1 MATTTKKLGRGLS
14 ALIADD
20 YSEHGI
26 GVTDN
31 AGNSGLR
38 ELALGSVQSG
48 KFQPRTHF
56 DEQYIKELSE
66 SIAKSG
72 VMQPIIVRPLK
83 NKNGEAKGGVKY
95 EIIAGERRWRAAKM
109 AGEITIPA
117 LIREV
122 DDKQALEL
130 ALIEN
135 VQRQDLNP
143 IEESRGYQRLMDEF
157 DYTQEELSKTLGKSR
172 SHIANLLRLLNLP
185 EEIRGMVERGE
196 LTMGHARALM
206 GAKDPVATAKQVVTR
221 GLNVRQTENL
231 SRGAPLKGEHKS
243 RITNKGK
250 ASVMQDNRP
259 AGERDVDIITLE
271 ENLSASLGLPVV
283 IDDRGGMGKIML
295 SYQSLEELDMLLQR
309 LGEGGF

>member
-56 DEQYIKELSE
+56 DEQYIKELSD
-66 SIAKSG
+66 SISKSG
-72 VMQPIIVRPLK
+72 VMQPIIVRPI
-83 NKNGEAKGGVKY
+83 EAKGGVKY

-143 IEESRGYQRLMDEF
+143 MEESRGYQRLMDEF

-172 SHIANLLRLLNLP
+172 SHIANLLRLLNMP
-185 EEIRGMVERGE
+185 EEISGMLERGE
-196 LTMGHARALM
+196 LTMGHAKALM
-206 GAKDPVATAKQVVTR
+206 SAKDPVATAKQVVTR

-231 SRGAPLKGEHKS
+231 SRGTPLKGEHKP
-243 RITNKGK
+243 RITTKGK
-250 ASVMQDNRP
+250 AALTQDNRP
-259 AGERDVDIITLE
+259 VGERNADIVALE
-271 ENLSASLGLPVV
+271 ENLSESLGLKVQ
-283 IDDRGGMGKIML
+283 IEDRGGSQGKITL
-295 SYQSLEELDMLLQR
+295 QYESLEELDMLLQR
-309 LGEGGF
+309 LGNGGF